1 MNDAA
6 ERVIYIID
14 DDPAV
19 RRSLERLLDAAD
31 FQAVSYATPKAFLDV
46 AGSLPAG
53 CALLDLRMPEMSGLE
68 VQAHLLRINAELPV
82 IVMTGQGDVQ
92 SAVRA
97 MKAGAVDFIEKPY
110 SDDALIAAIESALK
124 GGVRQDRT
132 DEIAAAAALV
142 DTLSPRERQVLE
154 ALVAGHPNKVIAFD
168 LGISVRTVEVHRAR
182 MMDRLGVRQFAEA
195 VRLAVLAKL
204 AVKKAERTF
213 ARPAPV
219 FAPAYRR
226 ARHPPAPRGQ

>member
-1 MNDAA
+1 MA
-6 ERVIYIID
+6 ERVIYIVD

-31 FQAVSYATPKAFLDV
+31 FQWVPFATPKAFLDV

-53 CALLDLRMPEMSGLE
+53 CALVDLRMPEVNGLE
-68 VQAHLLRINAELPV
+68 VQEQLHLMNADLPV

-110 SDDALIAAIESALK
+110 SDDALIGAIESALK
-124 GGVRQDRT
+124 RSARKDRT
-132 DEIAAAAALV
+132 EDMAAAASLV
-142 DTLSPRERQVLE
+142 ETLTPRERQVLE
-154 ALVAGHPNKVIAFD
+154 ALVAGHSNKVIAFD

-182 MMDRLGVRQFAEA
+182 MMDRLAVRQFAEA

-204 AVKKAERTF
+204 AAES
-213 ARPAPV
+213 
-219 FAPAYRR
+219 
-226 ARHPPAPRGQ
+226 